1 MAQQIGRAPE
11 KDAYGITVYGSRH
24 PIVTQLLEEHPPEI
38 HGDRTW
44 NSTWLLLDYLERMRL
59 RPRTRVLEVGC
70 GWGLASTYCAKVRK
84 ANVTAVDADPNV
96 LPLARFEAEANG
108 VKVKTVVSRFEKLP
122 VDLLRKTD
130 LLIGAD
136 ICFWD
141 ELVEPL
147 LRMIRKALRAGV
159 KRIVLADP
167 GRPCFEDLS
176 ARCEDEFR
184 AIYIDSDSKK
194 PKASGYV
201 LVVEDL
207 RR

>member
-1 MAQQIGRAPE
+1 MAQIGTAPE
-11 KDAYGITVYGSRH
+11 KDAYGITVYGSHH
-24 PIVTQLLEEHPPEI
+24 PLVTLLLEENPPEL

-44 NSTWLLLDYLERMRL
+44 TSTWLLLDYLDRMRM
-59 RPRTRVLEVGC
+59 RPRTCVLEVGC

-108 VKVKTVVSRFEKLP
+108 VRIKTLVSRFESLP
-122 VDLLRKTD
+122 LDVLRKTD
-130 LLIGAD
+130 VLIGAD

-141 ELVEPL
+141 ELVDPL
-147 LRMIRKALRAGV
+147 LKMIRKALRAGV

-167 GRPCFEDLS
+167 GRPCFEDL
-176 ARCEDEFR
+176 AAKCEEEFR
-184 AIYIDSDSKK
+184 ALYIDSDTKK
-194 PKASGYV
+194 PKSDGFV
-201 LVVEDL
+201 LVIEDL